1 MTMHIPL
8 SRRGQGFVS
17 LKQTLI
23 LDMGMNLPSL
33 ITMLLPTALFVDLQ
47 KSLFIIMVTH
57 ISFPKALILRQRK

>member
-8 SRRGQGFVS
+8 SRRGQGFLS

-47 KSLFIIMVTH
+47 KSYL
-57 ISFPKALILRQRK
+57 SLW